1 MKAAVLAVLVC
12 AALPVRAQERQL
24 VDEVVAVVDAHSI
37 TLSELAAGERE
48 ALRERMGREKYERLL
63 QELLASLRER
73 TTVRI
78 LDPLG
83 DAGGTVASK
92 KGG

>member
-1 MKAAVLAVLVC
+1 MGRYLDNRLKLAA
-12 AALPVRAQERQL
+12 QL
-24 VDEVVAVVDAHSI
+24 RD
-37 TLSELAAGERE
+37 SELDEALRGRKLAPSERE

-63 QELLASLRER
+63 QELLTSLRER
-73 TTVRI
+73 STVRI